1 MGHRVQLTMMLER
14 PVLPYPL
21 LPKYNL
27 CPTAHD
33 RGSHVFQ
40 SSLLGP
46 EPTGPMGGSYGQGG
60 RQAWGVRRKR
70 GVGGYGE
77 GGESMSMHQKSD
89 KRKHDKK
96 IIQNPNDIAF
106 V

>member
-1 MGHRVQLTMMLER
+1 MGHRVQLTIMTLER

-60 RQAWGVRRKR
+60 EEEAWGRMVKPFDQ
-70 GVGGYGE
+70 GE
-77 GGESMSMHQKSD
+77 GDKEEREQK
-89 KRKHDKK
+89 RR
-96 IIQNPNDIAF
+96 QREL
-106 V
+106 

>member
-1 MGHRVQLTMMLER
+1 MGHRVQLTIMTLEQ
-14 PVLPYPL
+14 PVLPYSL
-21 LPKYNL
+21 LQKYNL

-60 RQAWGVRRKR
+60 EEEAWGR
-70 GVGGYGE
+70 GIWW
-77 GGESMSMHQKSD
+77 GGEHEHASKIRQK
-89 KRKHDKK
+89 KA
-96 IIQNPNDIAF
+96 Q
-106 V
+106 